1 MSDTLIPEE
10 TETEVDEQEAMD
22 AADEALSDVEAD
34 GHGTEPDGDL
44 DDGPLY
50 QLPEIN
56 GVIPTK
62 LVGKLKAK
70 KTDRLS
76 RCPQRGERLV
86 LVVEVLAGE
95 IALNRKDELIQSLD
109 VEDLWPLADD
119 RAQDVLREVRTAWR
133 EAEDAALGRVEL
145 PFDETEAPTAFLNAD
160 GVVMTASELAE
171 ARGEWGLS
179 QVAAG
184 QLVEDARGLDL
195 DPAGDT
201 VTVEFKNGTKGLW
214 PDDWTGSGQSLA
226 CVGGFMRLPGSKE
239 SEQVL
244 RFRDV
249 DGVLLDEWQEAD
261 EAARLGQLEVEVE
274 ARENAA
280 AVAELEA
287 GRGKGAKGRK
297 R

>member
-1 MSDTLIPEE
+1 MSDTLTPD
-10 TETEVDEQEAMD
+10 TEIEAV
-22 AADEALSDVEAD
+22 AVEAD
-34 GHGTEPDGDL
+34 NEAGYALSVDPDDTAAQADDDL
-44 DDGPLY
+44 DPEPLY
-50 QLPEIN
+50 QLPSVAGI
-56 GVIPTK
+56 IPTK
-62 LVGKLKAK
+62 LVAKLKAHK
-70 KTDRLS
+70 SDRLT
-76 RCPQRGERLV
+76 RLPERGERLV
-86 LVVEVLAGE
+86 LLVEVLSGE
-95 IALNRKDELIQSLD
+95 MSLNRKDELVLALD
-109 VEDLWPLADD
+109 VDEFYPLAED
-119 RAQDVLREVRTAWR
+119 RGHELLREVRTAYR
-133 EAEDAALGRVEL
+133 LAEDAALGRVEL